1 MANVLGTLFSDIA
14 NSIRSKTGSTNKMS
28 PSKFPSQIDSI
39 QGGGIPTGYKTV
51 TFKNGDNVLF
61 ERLVLSGDDCPDPIT
76 QGRIETPTKEST
88 PQYNYTY
95 SGWTS
100 VDGGTA
106 NSSVLKNI
114 TEDKVVYSAYTS
126 TVRKYTVTFYDED
139 GTTVLKT
146 EQVAY
151 GGSSTYTYKKDNH
164 IFLGW
169 TPEPTNI
176 MGDLSCIGAWQESYS
191 FADASWDYIAQV
203 SESGRASQAFA
214 LGDTKPFKLTTTSGM
229 EFDVEAQ
236 IVGFNHDD
244 LADGTGKAG
253 ISIIIPTP
261 FYYSLFPD
269 VSIFNNSNYYNYIS
283 QISPVLNDTVYGG
296 IPEEIRTHIKTV
308 TKTACNAYS
317 DGWQYGTVNDKVWI
331 PAATEVATKTSN
343 SSHSWANKDGTL
355 YEYFTN
361 EANRKTLYGWGSNG
375 VLEDLATNSSNTY
388 TTRSMAYT
396 GARRRAGIRCYNGT
410 IVQGG
415 SERYK
420 LGFCI

>member
-1 MANVLGTLFSDIA
+1 MSIATEIQRLQQAKTDIKAAIEEKGVEVGNGTLDTYATKISEITGGGGSAEGCVTVTFMNGANVLLTRPVYI
-14 NSIRSKTGSTNKMS
+14 
-28 PSKFPSQIDSI
+28 
-39 QGGGIPTGYKTV
+39 
-51 TFKNGDNVLF
+51 
-61 ERLVLSGDDCPDPIT
+61 GDDCPDPVT

-88 PQYNYTY
+88 VQYHYTY
-95 SGWTS
+95 KGWSEALT
-100 VDGGTA
+100 
-106 NSSVLKNI
+106 NI
-114 TEDKVVYSAYTS
+114 TEDKVIYATFTE
-126 TVRKYTVTFYDED
+126 TVRTYTVTFYDTD
-139 GTTVLKT
+139 GTTVLNT

-151 GGSSTYTYKKDNH
+151 GSSSTYVPDARENYL
-164 IFLGW
+164 FAGW

-317 DGWQYGTVNDKVWI
+317 GGWQYGTVNDKVWI

-375 VLEDLATNSSNTY
+375 VLEDLATDSSNTC

-396 GARRRAGIRCYNGT
+396 GARRRAGIKCYNGT
-410 IVQGG
+410 IVQGD